1 MTWRRILGEPLL
13 HFLLIG
19 TGLFLAFSLMP
30 RDQRSGDAGEIV
42 VSQGQVEH
50 LAAGFARTWQREPSI
65 EELAGLVSDFV
76 REEVYYREALAL
88 GLDQDDTVIRRRL
101 RQKLEFIFD
110 DVAARAEP
118 SEAELQAYLLAHPDA
133 FRREPRLSFRQVYLN
148 PDRRG
153 PRVEADA
160 AQLLAQLRQAG
171 TDLDA
176 AALGDATLLESA
188 FADVSPSDVAAQFG
202 ADFADRLMELAVG
215 AWQGP
220 LKSGLGLHL
229 VQVSERRDATL
240 PVLAEVRDQVR
251 REWDKARRAELK
263 ELSYRELLARYTV
276 IVEGADA
283 PTPGLAGTQ

>member
-50 LAAGFARTWQREPSI
+50 LAAGFARTWQREPSA

-118 SEAELQAYLLAHPDA
+118 SEAELQAWLKAHPDA

>member
-50 LAAGFARTWQREPSI
+50 LAAGFARTWQREPSA

>member
-133 FRREPRLSFRQVYLN
+133 FRREPRLSFRQIYLN

-160 AQLLAQLRQAG
+160 AQLLAQLSQAG

-240 PVLAEVRDQVR
+240 PVLAEARDQVR

>member
-50 LAAGFARTWQREPSI
+50 LAAGFARTWQREPSA

-160 AQLLAQLRQAG
+160 AQLLAQLSQAG

>member
-133 FRREPRLSFRQVYLN
+133 FRREPRLSFRQIYLN

-160 AQLLAQLRQAG
+160 AQLLAQLSQAG